1 MSAMLRPDRTFS
13 RGFTIVEVIV
23 VMTVLGLLTGLL
35 FGPLDDLYISN
46 TTSSAQTT
54 QDSDTRGALRQIA
67 SDLTNA
73 TNFVSGIPTP
83 ASPTGAND
91 SSNPWIGSDTV
102 LMASTY
108 ATDQPLS
115 DPTRKPVSV
124 KPACDIA
131 QQQFIKNTYVYFIKP
146 STNTLY
152 RRTMVNTPNNGTPC
166 TTIAQKQSCTSG
178 CDGVDAKLL
187 GNVTSFKIDY
197 YATSDPKNPISPI
210 TSAGIDAARF
220 AKISIKTQPASATSR
235 VTPTSADIRISIAQ

>member
-1 MSAMLRPDRTFS
+1 MSAMLLPNRTFS

-23 VMTVLGLLTGLL
+23 VVTVLGLLTGLL

-73 TNFVSGIPTP
+73 TNFVSSIPTP
-83 ASPTGAND
+83 ASPTGSND
-91 SSNPWIGSDTV
+91 GSNPWIGSDTV

-108 ATDQPLS
+108 ATDKLLS
-115 DPTRKPVSV
+115 DPTRRPISV
-124 KPACDIA
+124 GSSCDIA
-131 QQQFIKNTYVYFIKP
+131 QQQFVKNTYVYFIK
-146 STNTLY
+146 SGTSTLY

-166 TTIAQKQSCTSG
+166 TAIAQNQSCTSG
-178 CDGVDAKLL
+178 CAGTDAKLL
-187 GNVTSFKIDY
+187 GNVVSFKINY
-197 YATSDPKNPISPI
+197 YATSDPNNPISPI

-220 AKISIKTQPASATSR
+220 AKISIKTQPASTTSR
-235 VTPTSADIRISIAQ
+235 VTPTTADIRINIAQ